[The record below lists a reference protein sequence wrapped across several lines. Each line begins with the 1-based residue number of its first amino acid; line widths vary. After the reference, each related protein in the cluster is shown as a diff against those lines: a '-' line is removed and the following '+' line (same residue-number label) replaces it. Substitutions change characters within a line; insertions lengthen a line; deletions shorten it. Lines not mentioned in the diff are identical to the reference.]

1 MKLTEFRVRP
11 YRNVVG
17 SGWVKVQPVTAPV
30 GQNEGGKSNLCEGL
44 M

>member
-11 YRNVVG
+11 YRNVG
-17 SGWVKVQPVTAPV
+17 DSGWVKVQRVTALV
-30 GQNEGGKSNLCEGL
+30 GRNEGGESNLREGL

>member
-11 YRNVVG
+11 YRNVVD
-17 SGWVKVQPVTAPV
+17 SGWVNVQCVTALV
-30 GQNEGGKSNLCEGL
+30 GQNEGGESNLCEGL